1 MEQNILQSLLKE
13 GKQIL
18 KTRARPGFEPG
29 TSRTQSE
36 NHTPRPTSHDNCKP
50 ISVSSEFRLST
61 RLLLE
66 FCSLLQPLLF
76 AWLSFSPHLYEV
88 SRLILALASVI
99 LPDPRPGAVQT
110 PGGGRRDSLAD
121 FRPRR

>member
-1 MEQNILQSLLKE
+1 MEQNFLQSLLKE

-36 NHTPRPTSHDNCKP
+36 NHTPRPTSHDKRESV
-50 ISVSSEFRLST
+50 SVSSEFRLST
-61 RLLLE
+61 RLFLE

-76 AWLSFSPHLYEV
+76 AWLSISPHLYEV

-110 PGGGRRDSLAD
+110 PDGVRRDSLAD